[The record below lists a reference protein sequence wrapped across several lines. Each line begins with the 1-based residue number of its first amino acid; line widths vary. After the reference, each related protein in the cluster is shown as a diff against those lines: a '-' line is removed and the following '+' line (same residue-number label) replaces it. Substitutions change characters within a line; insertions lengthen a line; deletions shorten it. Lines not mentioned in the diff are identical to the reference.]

1 MPLRP
6 DTLALTV
13 LLALLTAL
21 GPLSTDMY
29 LPSLPAI
36 AQGFGT
42 DTAGAQLTLSAF
54 LVGFAAGQVFY
65 GPLADR
71 RGRKPVLL
79 AGMGLF
85 ILASLACAFATSI
98 EMLTV
103 ARFLQAL
110 GASGPIVLARA
121 VVRDLYEGPRAG
133 RELSR
138 MGTVMGVV
146 PAAAPIFGA
155 LLEATFGWRSTFF
168 LTAALGVG
176 LAAAVV
182 IGLPETLKRRSTE
195 PFSAAAIL
203 RGYAVL
209 LENRTYRLYLVT
221 CALAYSGLFA
231 FISGSSFVLQ
241 RVYGLSEILFGF
253 AFSFVVLGYVA
264 GTVIAQR
271 VVGRRGIRGTV
282 RLGVA
287 CLALGGT
294 AMLAGAL
301 VGPRHPLELMLPMA
315 LYTCG
320 IGFTLPQSMAGA
332 MGPFPD
338 RAGAASSFIGLCQ
351 MSAAAVVGIGLG
363 HALDVTP
370 VALPLVIAALGLAA
384 FAVFAAAKPD
394 AAA

>member
-6 DTLALTV
+6 DTLALTA
-13 LLALLTAL
+13 LLALLTSL

-29 LPSLPAI
+29 LPSLPMI
-36 AQGFGT
+36 ARGFGS

-65 GPLADR
+65 GPVADR
-71 RGRKPVLL
+71 YGRKPVLL
-79 AGMGLF
+79 AGMALF
-85 ILASLACAFATSI
+85 IVASLACAFASSI
-98 EMLTV
+98 EMLTG

-121 VVRDLYEGPRAG
+121 VVRDLYEGARAG
-133 RELSR
+133 KELSR
-138 MGTVMGVV
+138 MGTVIGVV
-146 PAAAPIFGA
+146 PAAAPIAGG
-155 LLEATFGWRSTFF
+155 LLEAAFGWRSTFF
-168 LTAALGVG
+168 VTTVLG
-176 LAAAVV
+176 LALAAVV
-182 IGLPETLKRRSTE
+182 VVGLPETLKRRSTE
-195 PFSAAAIL
+195 PLSVPAIL
-203 RGYAVL
+203 RGYGVL
-209 LENRTYRLYLVT
+209 LENSTYRLYLVT

-241 RVYGLSEILFGF
+241 QVYGLSEILFGF
-253 AFSFVVLGYVA
+253 AFSFVVLGYIT
-264 GTVIAQR
+264 GTIIAQR
-271 VVGRRGIRGTV
+271 VVGKRGIRGTV
-282 RLGVA
+282 RLGVT
-287 CLALGGT
+287 CLALGGI
-294 AMLAGAL
+294 AMLAGAMA
-301 VGPRHPLELMLPMA
+301 GPGTPFEIMLPMA

-370 VALPLVIAALGLAA
+370 LALPLVIAALGIAA
-384 FAVFAAAKPD
+384 FAVFALSKPP